1 MATSG
6 IKKSR
11 AAIKETVNSAFTLSW
26 VFRQD
31 LKTR

>member
-1 MATSG
+1 MAISG
-6 IKKSR
+6 IKKSKV
-11 AAIKETVNSAFTLSW
+11 AIKETVNSAFNLSW